1 MTKELELYELVV
13 LLKVAPTEAE
23 LLERIDYYKNFLTEK
38 GSQLMIKNHG
48 KISLAYN
55 IQGFDTATYI
65 QVVYL
70 GNQTINKLLNTE
82 LQRDDLVLRT
92 ITTKLVDDNVSEMFK
107 TAA

>member
-1 MTKELELYELVV
+1 MKKELELYELAL
-13 LLKVAPTEAE
+13 LLKYAPEDQLSENLTRYQT
-23 LLERIDYYKNFLTEK
+23 LLTEK

-70 GNQTINKLLNTE
+70 GNQTINKFLNTE